1 MTDLDRLATKNAA
14 PSAQPE
20 PTDREVLDRSLSILE
35 LHRRDSILE
44 AIAKSA
50 QELLRSSDVARSIPK
65 VLEVIGRA
73 TNVERVH
80 MLVVD
85 AKDAVEARHV
95 VDHYLW
101 ATEDIYTPDLFSD
114 GSNVKFADVGMGA
127 WLPRL
132 ARGDTIW
139 GSSKDFE
146 DSERKFLELGGIQST
161 VAVPVFV
168 DGRWWALLAFD
179 ACRSERL
186 WHPAEID
193 TFKILAE
200 LVGAAVARSDRQRSL
215 ADANHII
222 ENSPTV
228 LYRLGPKAPFPLVYL
243 SQNIRQYGY
252 EADALLASPQLWL
265 TLIEKSDLAIALTN
279 IQSLSAGRN
288 GRDLLDFRFKR
299 SDGTYVWLAGDATT
313 LRDDTGRVIAIEGI
327 LTDVTERKRATE
339 TAAALARTDFLTG
352 LPNRAAFIER
362 LQLAFA
368 RAKRGASSFAI
379 HYLDLDHFKDVNDT
393 LGHPAGDMLLQGVA
407 NRLKNCIR
415 EIDLVARF
423 GGDEFAI
430 LQEDV
435 ADIGSIEALATKIST
450 TLAAAF
456 AVNGNQIHST
466 ASIGI
471 VPYQAD
477 IDGPEEMLMKADLA
491 LYRAKDEG
499 RNQYRFH
506 VATLDQQ
513 AQERMSTGHDL
524 HGAIERNE
532 FELYY
537 QPQVDLVS
545 GRIVGLEALIR
556 WHHPTRGLITPSKF
570 IPIAESNG
578 TIFAIGQWVIEQACQ
593 QMSRWRNQG
602 IMPAIMAVNVSASQ
616 FQFEGDLDRVVKAA
630 MDDYH
635 MASSELEI
643 ELTESV
649 LMVSTQKHGA
659 AFDRLRQI
667 GVRLVIDD
675 FGTGFSSLDYLRSF
689 RVARL
694 KLATQF
700 IDEIVTNPDAAAI
713 VRATISLAG
722 ELGIDVIAE
731 GVNSDEQRTFL
742 ISAGCRCAQG
752 YLLGNPMP
760 AEQTVV
766 LLQRN
771 RQFAPS
777 STAGAPLV

>member
-1 MTDLDRLATKNAA
+1 MTDPSGLAKRNSA
-14 PSAQPE
+14 PGAQQE
-20 PTDREVLDRSLSILE
+20 PTGREVLDCSLSILA
-35 LHRRDSILE
+35 LHRRDTILE

-50 QELLRSSDVARSIPK
+50 QELLRSSDVKRSIPR
-65 VLEVIGRA
+65 VLELIGCA

-80 MLVVD
+80 ILVVD
-85 AKDAVEARHV
+85 ATGPVKTRHV

-101 ATEDIYTPDLFSD
+101 TTEDIQTPELFSD

-132 ARGDTIW
+132 ARGETIW
-139 GSSKDFE
+139 GNSKDFE
-146 DSERKFLELGGIQST
+146 DSERKFLQLGGIQST

-179 ACRSERL
+179 ACRSERQ
-186 WHPAEID
+186 WQPAEID

-200 LVGAAVARSDRQRSL
+200 LIGAAVARSDRLRRL

-228 LYRLGPKAPFPLVYL
+228 LFRLGPQAPFPLIYL

-252 EADALLASPQLWL
+252 DADALLAAPQLWL
-265 TLIEKSDLAIALTN
+265 ELIESSDLAIALRN
-279 IQSLSAGRN
+279 IKSLSAGRE
-288 GRDLLDFRFKR
+288 GHDLLDFRFRR
-299 SDGTYVWLAGDATT
+299 SDGTFVWLAGDATA
-313 LRDDTGRVIAIEGI
+313 LRDETGHVIAIEGI

-339 TAAALARTDFLTG
+339 TAAALARTDYLTG

-362 LQLAFA
+362 LKLEFA
-368 RAKRGASSFAI
+368 RARRGAGTFAI

-393 LGHPAGDMLLQGVA
+393 LGHPAGDLLLQDVA
-407 NRLKNCIR
+407 NRLKSSVR
-415 EIDLVARF
+415 ETDLVARF

-430 LQEDV
+430 LQEEV
-435 ADIGSIEALATKIST
+435 ADIGSVEALATKIGMALST
-450 TLAAAF
+450 AF
-456 AVNGNQIHST
+456 TINGNQVHTT

-471 VPYQAD
+471 VPYQDDTDA
-477 IDGPEEMLMKADLA
+477 PEAMLMRADLA

-499 RNQYRFH
+499 RNQYKFH
-506 VATLDQQ
+506 VAELDQQ
-513 AQERMSTGHDL
+513 AQERMTTGHDL
-524 HGAIERNE
+524 HAAIERKE
-532 FELYY
+532 FELFY
-537 QPQVDLVS
+537 QPQIDLVS

-556 WHHPTRGLITPSKF
+556 WHHPTRGLITPSHF
-570 IPIAESNG
+570 ISVAESNG
-578 TIFAIGQWVIEQACQ
+578 MIFAIGKWVVEQACR
-593 QMSRWRNQG
+593 QMRLWKDQK
-602 IMPAIMAVNVSASQ
+602 IAPAIVAVNVSGSQ
-616 FQFEGDLDRVVKAA
+616 FQFEGDFDRVVKAA
-630 MDDYH
+630 IDKYH
-635 MASSELEI
+635 VVPSELEI

-649 LMVSTQKHGA
+649 LMASTQKYAA

-667 GVRLVIDD
+667 GVRLAIDD

-689 RVARL
+689 HVARL

-700 IDEIVTNPDAAAI
+700 IDEVITNPDAAAI

-742 ISAGCRCAQG
+742 IAAGCRCAQG
-752 YLLGNPMP
+752 YLLGKAMP
-760 AEQTVV
+760 AGQITA
-766 LLQRN
+766 LLQRD
-771 RQFAPS
+771 RRSVP
-777 STAGAPLV
+777 TGGAPQV

>member
-1 MTDLDRLATKNAA
+1 MKNAA
-14 PSAQPE
+14 PRTKLE
-20 PTDREVLDRSLSILE
+20 PTDCESLDRSLSMLALHLRDTILG
-35 LHRRDSILE
+35 

-50 QELLRSSDVARSIPK
+50 QELLRTSDVKRSIPI
-65 VLEVIGRA
+65 VLELIGRA

-85 AKDAVEARHV
+85 ATGPVEARHV

-101 ATEDIYTPDLFSD
+101 ASEAVQTPEPFSD
-114 GSNVKFADVGMGA
+114 GINVGFVDVGIGA

-132 ARGDTIW
+132 ARGETIW
-139 GSSKDFE
+139 GNSKDFE
-146 DSERKFLELGGIQST
+146 DSARKFLELGGIQST

-179 ACRSERL
+179 ACRGERL
-186 WHPAEID
+186 WQPAEID

-200 LVGAAVARSDRQRSL
+200 LVGGAVARSDRQQRL

-228 LYRLGPKAPFPLVYL
+228 LYRLGPEPPFPLIYL
-243 SQNIRQYGY
+243 SQNIRRYGY
-252 EADALLASPQLWL
+252 DADTFLASPQLWL
-265 TLIEKSDLAIALTN
+265 TLIESGDLALALAKLKL
-279 IQSLSAGRN
+279 LSTRRE
-288 GRDLLDFRFKR
+288 GRDVLDFRFKR
-299 SDGTYVWLAGDATT
+299 SDGTYVWLAGDSTT
-313 LRDDTGRVIAIEGI
+313 LRDGTGRVIAIEGI
-327 LTDVTERKRATE
+327 LTDVTERKRAIE

-368 RAKRGASSFAI
+368 RARRCAGGFAI

-393 LGHPAGDMLLQGVA
+393 LGHPAGDVLLQEVA
-407 NRLKNCIR
+407 ERLKNCIR

-430 LQEDV
+430 LQEEV
-435 ADIGSIEALATKIST
+435 ADIGNVEALATKIGAA
-450 TLAAAF
+450 LATAF
-456 AVNGNQIHST
+456 IINGNQIHST

-477 IDGPEEMLMKADLA
+477 IDGPEEMLTKADLA

-499 RNQYRFH
+499 RNQYRLH

-524 HGAIERNE
+524 HGATERNE
-532 FELYY
+532 FELFY

-545 GRIVGLEALIR
+545 GGIVGLEALIR
-556 WHHPTRGLITPSKF
+556 WHHPTRGLIMPSKF
-570 IPIAESNG
+570 IPVAESNG
-578 TIFAIGQWVIEQACQ
+578 TIFAIGQWVIEQACK
-593 QMSRWRNQG
+593 QMSLWRDMG
-602 IMPAIMAVNVSASQ
+602 IMPAVVAVNVSASQ

-630 MDDYH
+630 MDDYNV
-635 MASSELEI
+635 ASSELEI

-667 GVRLVIDD
+667 GVRLAIDD

-722 ELGIDVIAE
+722 ELGIEVIAE
-731 GVNSDEQRTFL
+731 GVNSDEQRIFL
-742 ISAGCRCAQG
+742 IAAGCRCAQG

-760 AEQTVV
+760 AEQISI
-766 LLQRN
+766 LLRRN
-771 RQFAPS
+771 RRSEQSDQAH
-777 STAGAPLV
+777 TAARRQRA